1 MGTIDDRL
9 AAVEAELT
17 AAAGDV
23 SLCTISRSGGP
34 VDGIKYLE
42 GRMAALAEARRATRH
57 EPESDL
63 ALVAS
68 IASAW
73 RDQLA
78 AVRERDAGRGWIA
91 YRAGGVDELDDL
103 LVDLGA

>member
-23 SLCTISRSGGP
+23 SLCTISRSGGS

-42 GRMAALAEARRATRH
+42 GRMAALAEARRLTRH
-57 EPESDL
+57 DPRLDP
-63 ALVAS
+63 ATIQS
-68 IASAW
+68 IASTW
-73 RDQLA
+73 REQLVV
-78 AVRERDAGRGWIA
+78 VRERDAGRGWVA

-103 LVDLGA
+103 LSDLGA

>member
-1 MGTIDDRL
+1 MSTIDDRL

-34 VDGIKYLE
+34 VDGIKHLE

-57 EPESDL
+57 ELDPDPATVE
-63 ALVAS
+63 S
-68 IASAW
+68 IASRW
-73 RDQLA
+73 RDQLV
-78 AVRERDAGRGWIA
+78 AVRERDAGRGWVA
-91 YRAGGVDELDDL
+91 YRAGGVDELGDL
-103 LVDLGA
+103 LADLGS